1 MDTSDS
7 DPDSPKRISVRER
20 VTRLAVDVDRYEAD
34 WAECGPALGPVTF
47 EAGRAAL
54 RGVSEAAVV
63 LRDLI
68 GIEETHE

>member
-1 MDTSDS
+1 LDTSDS
-7 DPDSPKRISVRER
+7 DPASSEWNRVRER
-20 VTRLAVDVDRYEAD
+20 ITRLAVDVDRYEAD